1 MERLYMKIEI
11 LKEINKEKEHELQK
25 ANKEI
30 CELQIRLAHHDQTLL
45 RAKEKNYEEFEKVN
59 KELE

>member
-1 MERLYMKIEI
+1 MKIEI

-45 RAKEKNYEEFEKVN
+45 RAKEKNYEELEKVN
-59 KELE
+59 SKIF